1 MPDKTPNNGD
11 NVTSINSN
19 TQIVFTIKSFFTT
32 IGSILGIFAAFYFV
46 VFEPR
51 ITESQVHQKDM
62 YNEQSKFITE
72 QFKDIKK
79 SVDGNTA
86 AIGLNTVAIKGTND
100 RFEDLNTSVEGL
112 AETRGSFGSI
122 FIDSTSRNVD
132 EPPNNFASSTTNP
145 Q

>member
-1 MPDKTPNNGD
+1 MPDKTPNKGD

-19 TQIVFTIKSFFTT
+19 TQVVFTIKSFFST
-32 IGSILGIFAAFYFV
+32 IGAILGIFAAFYFV

-51 ITESQVHQKDM
+51 ITESQIHQKDL
-62 YNEQSKFITE
+62 YLEQSKFMTE

-100 RFEDLNTSVEGL
+100 RFEDLNTSVEDL
-112 AETRGSFGSI
+112 AETRGSFGSVI
-122 FIDSTSRNVD
+122 VDTSSTINRPID
-132 EPPNNFASSTTNP
+132 NFASSITNH
-145 Q
+145 

>member
-1 MPDKTPNNGD
+1 MPDKTPTKGD

-19 TQIVFTIKSFFTT
+19 TQVVFTIKSFFTT
-32 IGSILGIFAAFYFV
+32 IGAILGIFSAFYFV

-51 ITESQVHQKDM
+51 ITESEVHQKEM
-62 YNEQSKFITE
+62 YTEQSKFISA

-86 AIGLNTVAIKGTND
+86 AIGLNTTAIKGTND

-112 AETRGSFGSI
+112 SETRGSFGSI
-122 FIDSTSRNVD
+122 IIDTTTNNVINPID
-132 EPPNNFASSTTNP
+132 KFASSTINP
-145 Q
+145 